1 MSIRKSCAQEMQQRG
16 ENIQIGGRLI
26 LPSHLHL
33 RFVLS
38 EDGGEQGP
46 NRAEVGPRR
55 AEVLLHR
62 RCRP

>member
-1 MSIRKSCAQEMQQRG
+1 MSIRKSCAQEMQQGGRTYS
-16 ENIQIGGRLI
+16 IGGRLI

-46 NRAEVGPRR
+46 DRAEVGPRR
-55 AEVLLHR
+55 AVVLRRR
-62 RCRP
+62 RCCP

>member
-16 ENIQIGGRLI
+16 ENIHIGRLI

-46 NRAEVGPRR
+46 DRAEVGPRR
-55 AEVLLHR
+55 AVVLR
-62 RCRP
+62 RRRRP